1 MFLAPGHPQDGQV
14 VFYKVSSPAPP
25 TVPPSPAPRPSPP
38 GSPPL
43 PSLDTLMPA
52 DQCGP
57 RPEVGRG
64 LRPVAGADGHP
75 RWLLPLLQ
83 GGSSSEPPTLS
94 QGQDPGWWVGRGG
107 RWPSSQPSRLT
118 RLLGYVAR
126 PRPAHCPIQV
136 RGNKPSCLLAQQNR
150 GKLFTV
156 YKPNIGRQSQLESLD
171 SLSRRFHRVG
181 PQGRLCA
188 LNAPMSSSPQA
199 APCR

>member
-1 MFLAPGHPQDGQV
+1 MGWQ
-14 VFYKVSSPAPP
+14 
-25 TVPPSPAPRPSPP
+25 
-38 GSPPL
+38 
-43 PSLDTLMPA
+43 
-52 DQCGP
+52 
-57 RPEVGRG
+57 GRA
-64 LRPVAGADGHP
+64 VAILTP
-75 RWLLPLLQ
+75 F
-83 GGSSSEPPTLS
+83 
-94 QGQDPGWWVGRGG
+94 
-107 RWPSSQPSRLT
+107 RLT

-181 PQGRLCA
+181 PRGRLCA
-188 LNAPMSSSPQA
+188 LNAPVSSSPQA